1 MPQKLLYEKIADN
14 YRLLRALKLSNLFFS
29 YRTVLS
35 IYLLLKI
42 TSFQRYQQSNILS
55 KIKIFVEY
63 INEQLIS

>member
-29 YRTVLS
+29 YRTVFS

>member
-1 MPQKLLYEKIADN
+1 MPQKLLYEKIADI
-14 YRLLRALKLSNLFFS
+14 YRLLRALKLSILFFS
-29 YRTVLS
+29 YRTVFS